1 MFERLKALY
10 DSKRI
15 TKAKLDLAVERNWIT
30 EMQLNNI
37 LGM

>member
-10 DSKRI
+10 DLKRI
-15 TKAKLDLAVERNWIT
+15 TKAKLDLAVERSWIT